1 MTLHKIHIPFLLC
14 LLVVLAGCATGPA
27 PKPIVDPL
35 VERNRQWQEHVE
47 HGNEELRRGKLRDA
61 LVAYQAA
68 VAIRPDAGGPQLKIA
83 EIYFQLEE
91 YENARDAFAAFLAL
105 EPKNVNAL
113 NYAGYIAEKLND
125 YQAAAEHYEQVLTVA
140 KDNLYA
146 LNHLGLAYK
155 QLGRLGEA
163 MKVLFD
169 ALAVDPRCERPGSE
183 NLHNYLGL
191 IYLEQGEVGEAIAE
205 LRESIRLFP
214 KDVWARQQLASIY
227 EDQGRY
233 YEALLQYQE
242 LLEVAPDNLLAVTR
256 LQALAEEIAPPRVA
270 VNVPPV
276 DLLQVDTDLR
286 IANAPDADDYPDA
299 DALILFN
306 HFSHDVLPTGQ
317 SRYTTHQV
325 VKLLTERGIEK
336 YDDIAIPYQPSAQ
349 NITVNIARTIAADGT
364 VHQPPAEAFNDVT
377 PPGLLSQNLYSDTMW
392 RVISMVGLTPGVCIE
407 YQVTLEDKPEN
418 AVGGETWITGGFN
431 FQATEVTLET
441 SYALRI
447 PSAWH
452 LQWKTENFS
461 RRDRPV
467 SMHTGRRDLPV
478 SMQTPIGIR
487 MSLLPRGRGRR
498 DLPVSMQYLPVS
510 MHHDENGRN
519 ELPVSIRYDE
529 NGNTIYVWHYGET
542 PALTI
547 EEGMPHINDIAP
559 RLHYSSIP
567 SWNDVYQWYKQLA
580 ADRYTPDAQIEAL
593 VHQLTKDLT
602 TKADKIRA
610 IYHFVASRIRYVG
623 IELGQSAYQ
632 PSPAAEV
639 LEKQYGDCKDKTT
652 LLIAMLELVG
662 IRAYPVLI
670 NPSPYERT
678 DTELPSL
685 NQFSHMLA
693 AIPVSARRDLPG
705 ATPSVRDRDL
715 PGARSHYIWLDATS
729 STCSYGNLPYSNQ
742 GRKGF
747 LIGEEQGEFVDIPI
761 FPAETNRLTST
772 TELWLSEEGSVQGRL
787 HIETRGQYAIN
798 ARWSYQQ
805 VLPSQL
811 QTTLATELSQQFP
824 GIAVEWS
831 NISDLGALNVP
842 VEMELGFHV
851 QNYAT
856 PLENEPANMQDLTT
870 SSRPDKSSSPH
881 RQRQTTA
888 RKYEKMLMPMP
899 IDEFAE
905 YAETVAAPQRVYFL
919 DLGYPTQIEKAIQ
932 IHLPEGWTA
941 VLPADIHHTTDFAEL
956 TRQYRQTE
964 GTVTYRLTFTLKER
978 IITAAAYVEAKRFFT
993 QLASEDGSRLL
1004 LKLTA
1009 PGP

>member
-1 MTLHKIHIPFLLC
+1 MTFHKIHTSFLLC
-14 LLVVLAGCATGPA
+14 LFLVLAGCATGPA

-35 VERNRQWQEHVE
+35 VERNQQWRAHVE
-47 HGNEELRRGKLRDA
+47 EGNAELRRGNLRDA

-68 VAIRPDAGGPQLKIA
+68 VAIRPDAGGPRLKIA
-83 EIYFQLEE
+83 ELYFQLEE
-91 YENARDAFAAFLAL
+91 YENARDAFVAFLVL

-113 NYAGYIAEKLND
+113 NYAGYISEKLND
-125 YQAAAEHYEQVLTVA
+125 YQSAAKHYEKVLTVS

-155 QLGRLGEA
+155 QLGRLDEA
-163 MKVLFD
+163 VTVLREALSLD
-169 ALAVDPRCERPGSE
+169 AKCERPESE

-191 IYLEQGEVGEAIAE
+191 IYLEQGKVGEAIAE
-205 LRESIRLFP
+205 WRESIRLFP
-214 KDVWARQQLASIY
+214 KAVWARQQLAALY
-227 EDQGRY
+227 EDRGRY
-233 YEALLQYQE
+233 YEAQLQYQE

-256 LQALAEEIAPPRVA
+256 LQALARLQSAPTRRG
-270 VNVPPV
+270 VNVSPV
-276 DLLQVDTDLR
+276 DLLQVDADLR
-286 IANAPDADDYPDA
+286 IANAPNADAYPDA

-317 SRYTTHQV
+317 SRYTTHQA

-336 YDDIAIPYQPSAQ
+336 YDDIAIPYQPSVQ

-364 VHQPPAEAFNDVT
+364 VYQPPQEAFNDVT

-431 FQATEVTLET
+431 FQSTEVTLET
-441 SYALRI
+441 NYALRI

-461 RRDRPV
+461 RRDIPV
-467 SMHTGRRDLPV
+467 STHQEKPQV
-478 SMQTPIGIR
+478 ST
-487 MSLLPRGRGRR
+487 
-498 DLPVSMQYLPVS
+498 
-510 MHHDENGRN
+510 
-519 ELPVSIRYDE
+519 RYDE
-529 NGNTIYVWHYGET
+529 NGNVIYVWHYGET
-542 PALTI
+542 PALAV
-547 EEGMPHINDIAP
+547 EEGMPHVNDIAP

-567 SWNDVYQWYKQLA
+567 SWNDVYLWYQQLA
-580 ADRYTPDAQIEAL
+580 ADRYTPDSQIEAR

-632 PSPAAEV
+632 PSPATEV
-639 LEKQYGDCKDKTT
+639 LQKQYGDCKDKTT

-670 NPSPYERT
+670 NPAPYEQT

-693 AIPVSARRDLPG
+693 AIPSNDGIARSQG
-705 ATPSVRDRDL
+705 ATTGVDAA
-715 PGARSHYIWLDATS
+715 GGYIWLDATS
-729 STCSYGNLPYSNQ
+729 STCNYGNLPYSDQ

-747 LIGEEQGEFVDIPI
+747 LIGEAQGEFVDIPI
-761 FPAETNRLTST
+761 FPAETNRLVST
-772 TELWLSEEGSVQGRL
+772 TELWLSEEGAVQGKI
-787 HIETRGQYAIN
+787 HIQTRGQYAIN
-798 ARWSYQQ
+798 ARWTYQQ
-805 VLPSQL
+805 VPPSQL

-831 NISDLGALNVP
+831 NISDLANLNVP
-842 VEMELGFHV
+842 VEMELGFQV

-856 PLENEPANMQDLTT
+856 LLEKEHPGRSDRYGRRGFKPRLRGEKEHPGRSN
-870 SSRPDKSSSPH
+870 RPGVDV
-881 RQRQTTA
+881 A
-888 RKYEKMLMPMP
+888 MAMLMPMP

-905 YAETVAAPQRVYFL
+905 YAALVAAPQRAYSL
-919 DLGYPTQIEKAIQ
+919 DLGYPTQLEKEIQ

-941 VLPADIHHTTDFAEL
+941 VLPANLQHTTDFAEL
-956 TRQYRQTE
+956 SRQYRQTE
-964 GTVTYRLTFTLKER
+964 STVTYRLTFTLKER
-978 IITAAAYVEAKRFFT
+978 IIPAAAYAAAKRFFT
-993 QLASEDGSRLL
+993 QLASEDRSRLL
-1004 LKLTA
+1004 LQSRTA
-1009 PGP
+1009 RDRPPR

>member
-1 MTLHKIHIPFLLC
+1 MTFHKIHIPFLLC

-35 VERNRQWQEHVE
+35 VERNRLWQEHVE
-47 HGNEELRRGKLRDA
+47 QGNEELRRGKLRDA
-61 LVAYQAA
+61 LAAYQAA
-68 VAIRPDAGGPQLKIA
+68 VAIRPEAGGPQLKIA

-125 YQAAAEHYEQVLTVA
+125 YQVAAEHYEQVLTVA

-169 ALAVDPRCERPGSE
+169 ALAVDPRCERPESE

-191 IYLEQGEVGEAIAE
+191 IYLERGEVGEAIAE

-214 KDVWARQQLASIY
+214 KDVWARQQLASVY
-227 EDQGRY
+227 EDRGRY

-256 LQALAEEIAPPRVA
+256 LQALSAEIAPTEVA

-276 DLLQVDTDLR
+276 DLLQVDAAQR

-336 YDDIAIPYQPSAQ
+336 YDDIAIPFQPSAQ

-364 VHQPPAEAFNDVT
+364 VHQPPTEAFNDVT

-431 FQATEVTLET
+431 FQSTEVTLET

-461 RRDRPV
+461 RKDLQV
-467 SMHTGRRDLPV
+467 SMHTGRRNRLVSISSGRRDLPV
-478 SMQTPIGIR
+478 SM
-487 MSLLPRGRGRR
+487 
-498 DLPVSMQYLPVS
+498 
-510 MHHDENGRN
+510 HHDTNGRN

-639 LEKQYGDCKDKTT
+639 LQKQYGDCKDKTT
-652 LLIAMLELVG
+652 LLITMLELVG

-693 AIPVSARRDLPG
+693 AIPVSARRDLLVT
-705 ATPSVRDRDL
+705 TPSARRRDL

-798 ARWSYQQ
+798 ARWTYQQ
-805 VLPSQL
+805 VPPSQL

-842 VEMELGFHV
+842 VEMELSFHV

-856 PLENEPANMQDLTT
+856 LLENE
-870 SSRPDKSSSPH
+870 
-881 RQRQTTA
+881 
-888 RKYEKMLMPMP
+888 KMMMPMP

-905 YAETVAAPQRVYFL
+905 YAEMVAAPQRVYSL

-978 IITAAAYVEAKRFFT
+978 IIPAAAYAAAKRFFT

>member
-1 MTLHKIHIPFLLC
+1 MIVYNIQNAFVWMDAKRGGCVGLIWLC
-14 LLVVLAGCATGPA
+14 LLVVLAGCAMRSA

-35 VERNRQWQEHVE
+35 VERHQQWREHVE
-47 HGNEELRRGKLRDA
+47 EGNAQLRRGNLRDA

-68 VAIRPDAGGPQLKIA
+68 VAIRPDAGGPQQKIA

-91 YENARDAFAAFLAL
+91 YENARHAFVAFLAL

-113 NYAGYIAEKLND
+113 NYAGYISEKLND
-125 YQAAAEHYEQVLTVA
+125 YQSAAEHYEKVLTVS

-155 QLGRLGEA
+155 QLGRLDEA
-163 MKVLFD
+163 VTVLREALRID
-169 ALAVDPRCERPGSE
+169 AKCERPESE

-191 IYLEQGEVGEAIAE
+191 IYLEQGKVGEAIAE

-214 KDVWARQQLASIY
+214 KAVWARQQLAALY
-227 EDQGRY
+227 EDRGRY
-233 YEALLQYQE
+233 YEAQLQYQE

-256 LQALAEEIAPPRVA
+256 LQALARLQTAPTGEGVSAPTGEG
-270 VNVPPV
+270 VNVPSVGRGVNVSPV
-276 DLLQVDTDLR
+276 DLLQVDADLR
-286 IANAPDADDYPDA
+286 IANAPDAAAYPNA

-325 VKLLTERGIEK
+325 VKLLNERGIEK
-336 YDDIAIPYQPSAQ
+336 YDDIAIPYQPRAQ

-364 VHQPPAEAFNDVT
+364 VHQPPQEAFNDVT

-431 FQATEVTLET
+431 FQSTEVTLET

-452 LQWKTENFS
+452 LQWKPENF
-461 RRDRPV
+461 
-467 SMHTGRRDLPV
+467 GRR
-478 SMQTPIGIR
+478 
-487 MSLLPRGRGRR
+487 
-498 DLPVSMQYLPVS
+498 
-510 MHHDENGRN
+510 
-519 ELPVSIRYDE
+519 ELPFSTRYDE
-529 NGNTIYVWHYGET
+529 NGNVVYVWQHGET

-547 EEGMPHINDIAP
+547 EEGMPHVNDIAP

-580 ADRYTPDAQIEAL
+580 AERYTPDAQIEAL
-593 VHQLTKDLT
+593 THQLTKDLM

-639 LEKQYGDCKDKTT
+639 LQKQYGDCKDKTT

-693 AIPVSARRDLPG
+693 AIPTEEG
-705 ATPSVRDRDL
+705 
-715 PGARSHYIWLDATS
+715 GYIWLDATS
-729 STCSYGNLPYSNQ
+729 QTCSYGNLPYSVQ

-761 FPAETNRLTST
+761 FPAETNRLIST
-772 TELWLSEEGSVQGRL
+772 TELWLSEEGSVQGKL
-787 HIETRGQYAIN
+787 HIETHGQYDIN
-798 ARWSYQQ
+798 ARWTYQQ
-805 VLPSQL
+805 VPPNQL
-811 QTTLATELSQQFP
+811 QTILATELSQQFP
-824 GIAVEWS
+824 GIEVEWH
-831 NISDLGALNVP
+831 NISDLEELNVP
-842 VEMELGFHV
+842 VEIELGFQVPH
-851 QNYAT
+851 YAM
-856 PLENEPANMQDLTT
+856 PLKNENFGRSNRVGMDVAM
-870 SSRPDKSSSPH
+870 
-881 RQRQTTA
+881 A
-888 RKYEKMLMPMP
+888 MLLPMP

-905 YAETVAAPQRVYFL
+905 YAALVAAPQRAYSL
-919 DLGYPTQIEKAIQ
+919 NLGYPTQLEKEIR

-941 VLPADIHHTTDFAEL
+941 ALPADIHQTTDFAEL

-964 GTVTYRLTFTLKER
+964 STVTYRLTFTLKER
-978 IITAAAYVEAKRFFT
+978 LIPAAAYAEARHFFR

-1004 LKLTA
+1004 LQTI
-1009 PGP
+1009 PNSP

>member
-1 MTLHKIHIPFLLC
+1 MTFHKIHIPFLLC

-47 HGNEELRRGKLRDA
+47 RGNEELRRGNLRDA

-68 VAIRPDAGGPQLKIA
+68 VATRPDVGDPQMKIA

-91 YENARDAFAAFLAL
+91 YENARDAFAAFLTL

-125 YQAAAEHYEQVLTVA
+125 YQAAAEHYEQVLTVS

-155 QLGRLGEA
+155 QLGRLSEA
-163 MKVLFD
+163 MKVLLD
-169 ALAVDPRCERPGSE
+169 ALAVDPRCERPESE

-191 IYLEQGEVGEAIAE
+191 IYLERGEVGEAIAE

-227 EDQGRY
+227 EDRGRY

-256 LQALAEEIAPPRVA
+256 MQALATKIAPTEVA
-270 VNVPPV
+270 VDVPPV
-276 DLLQVDTDLR
+276 NLLQVDADLR

-336 YDDIAIPYQPSAQ
+336 YDDIAIPFQPSAQ

-431 FQATEVTLET
+431 FQSTEVTLET

-461 RRDRPV
+461 RNELPV
-467 SMHTGRRDLPV
+467 SMSSGRRDLPV
-478 SMQTPIGIR
+478 SMHA
-487 MSLLPRGRGRR
+487 GRR
-498 DLPVSMQYLPVS
+498 DLPVSMQYPVS
-510 MHHDENGRN
+510 MPHDANDRN

-593 VHQLTKDLT
+593 VHELTKDLT
-602 TKADKIRA
+602 TEADKIRA

-639 LEKQYGDCKDKTT
+639 LQKQYGDCKDKTT

-693 AIPVSARRDLPG
+693 AIPVSGGRDLPG
-705 ATPSVRDRDL
+705 AM
-715 PGARSHYIWLDATS
+715 SHYIWLDATS
-729 STCSYGNLPYSNQ
+729 STCSYGNLPYNVQ

-761 FPAETNRLTST
+761 FPAETNRLVST

-805 VLPSQL
+805 VPPSQL

-842 VEMELGFHV
+842 VEMEIGFHV

-856 PLENEPANMQDLTT
+856 LLENE
-870 SSRPDKSSSPH
+870 
-881 RQRQTTA
+881 
-888 RKYEKMLMPMP
+888 KMMMPMP

-905 YAETVAAPQRVYFL
+905 YAEMVAAPQRVYSL
-919 DLGYPTQIEKAIQ
+919 DLGYPTQLEKAVQ

-978 IITAAAYVEAKRFFT
+978 IIPAAAYVEAKRFFT

>member
-1 MTLHKIHIPFLLC
+1 MTFHKIHIPFLLC

-47 HGNEELRRGKLRDA
+47 HGNEELRRGNLRDA

-68 VAIRPDAGGPQLKIA
+68 VAIRPDAGGPQMKIA

-163 MKVLFD
+163 MKVLLD
-169 ALAVDPRCERPGSE
+169 ALAVDPRCERPESE

-191 IYLEQGEVGEAIAE
+191 IYLERGEVGEAIAE

-227 EDQGRY
+227 EDKGRY

-256 LQALAEEIAPPRVA
+256 LQALAGEIAPTEVA

-276 DLLQVDTDLR
+276 NLLQVDTDLR
-286 IANAPDADDYPDA
+286 IANAPDVDDYPDA

-364 VHQPPAEAFNDVT
+364 VYQPPAEAFNDVT
-377 PPGLLSQNLYSDTMW
+377 PPGQLSQNLYSDTMW

-431 FQATEVTLET
+431 FQSTEVTLET

-461 RRDRPV
+461 RKNRPV
-467 SMHTGRRDLPV
+467 SMSSGRRDFPV
-478 SMQTPIGIR
+478 LMQTPIGTR

-498 DLPVSMQYLPVS
+498 DLPASISSGRKNLPLS
-510 MHHDENGRN
+510 MHHNTNDRN

-602 TKADKIRA
+602 TEADKIRA

-639 LEKQYGDCKDKTT
+639 LQKQYGDCKDKTT

-693 AIPVSARRDLPG
+693 AIPISGRRDLPV
-705 ATPSVRDRDL
+705 SM
-715 PGARSHYIWLDATS
+715 SHYIWLDATS
-729 STCSYGNLPYSNQ
+729 STCSYGNLPYNVQ

-805 VLPSQL
+805 VPPSQL

-851 QNYAT
+851 QHYASL
-856 PLENEPANMQDLTT
+856 LENE
-870 SSRPDKSSSPH
+870 
-881 RQRQTTA
+881 
-888 RKYEKMLMPMP
+888 KMMMPMP

-905 YAETVAAPQRVYFL
+905 YAEMVAAPKRVYSL
-919 DLGYPTQIEKAIQ
+919 DLGYPTQLEKAVQ

-941 VLPADIHHTTDFAEL
+941 VLPADIHHKTDFAEL
-956 TRQYRQTE
+956 TRQYSQTE

-978 IITAAAYVEAKRFFT
+978 IIREAAYVEAKRFFT

-1009 PGP
+1009 PGPTGN

>member
-1 MTLHKIHIPFLLC
+1 MTFHKIHIPFLLC

-35 VERNRQWQEHVE
+35 VERNQQWQEHVE
-47 HGNEELRRGKLRDA
+47 QGNEELRRGNLRDA

-68 VAIRPDAGGPQLKIA
+68 VATRPDAGGPQMKIA

-91 YENARDAFAAFLAL
+91 YENARDAFAAFLTL

-125 YQAAAEHYEQVLTVA
+125 YQAAAEHYEQVLTVS

-163 MKVLFD
+163 MKVLRD
-169 ALAVDPRCERPGSE
+169 ALVVDPRCERPESE

-191 IYLEQGEVGEAIAE
+191 IYLERGEVGEAIAE

-256 LQALAEEIAPPRVA
+256 MQALSAEIAPTGVA

-276 DLLQVDTDLR
+276 DLLQVDTALR
-286 IANAPDADDYPDA
+286 IASAPDADDYPDA

-364 VHQPPAEAFNDVT
+364 VLQPPAEAFNDVT

-431 FQATEVTLET
+431 FQSTEVTLET

-461 RRDRPV
+461 RNELPV
-467 SMHTGRRDLPV
+467 SMSSGRRDLPV
-478 SMQTPIGIR
+478 SI
-487 MSLLPRGRGRR
+487 SSGRR
-498 DLPVSMQYLPVS
+498 DLPVSMQYPLS
-510 MHHDENGRN
+510 MHHDANDRN

-580 ADRYTPDAQIEAL
+580 ADRYTPDSQIEAL

-602 TKADKIRA
+602 TEADKIRT

-639 LEKQYGDCKDKTT
+639 LQKQYGDCKDKTT

-693 AIPVSARRDLPG
+693 AIPVPVGSTPSARRRELPV
-705 ATPSVRDRDL
+705 SM
-715 PGARSHYIWLDATS
+715 SHYIWLDATS
-729 STCSYGNLPYSNQ
+729 STCSYGNLPYNVQ

-761 FPAETNRLTST
+761 FPAETNRLVST

-787 HIETRGQYAIN
+787 HLETRGQYAIN
-798 ARWSYQQ
+798 ARWTYQQ
-805 VLPSQL
+805 VPPSQL

-842 VEMELGFHV
+842 VEMEIGFHV
-851 QNYAT
+851 RNYASL
-856 PLENEPANMQDLTT
+856 LENE
-870 SSRPDKSSSPH
+870 
-881 RQRQTTA
+881 
-888 RKYEKMLMPMP
+888 KMMMPMP

-905 YAETVAAPQRVYFL
+905 YAEMVAAPRRVYSL
-919 DLGYPTQIEKAIQ
+919 DLGYPTQLEKAIQ

-978 IITAAAYVEAKRFFT
+978 IIREAAYVKAKRFFT

>member
-1 MTLHKIHIPFLLC
+1 MTFHKIHIPFLLC
-14 LLVVLAGCATGPA
+14 LLVMLAGCTMRSA

-35 VERNRQWQEHVE
+35 VERNQQWRAHVE
-47 HGNEELRRGKLRDA
+47 EGNAELRRGNLRDA

-68 VAIRPDAGGPQLKIA
+68 VAIRPDAGGPRLKIA
-83 EIYFQLEE
+83 ELYFQLEE
-91 YENARDAFAAFLAL
+91 YENARDAFVAFLVL

-113 NYAGYIAEKLND
+113 NYAGYISEKLND
-125 YQAAAEHYEQVLTVA
+125 YQSAAKHYEKVLTVS

-155 QLGRLGEA
+155 QLGRLDEA
-163 MKVLFD
+163 VTVLREALSLD
-169 ALAVDPRCERPGSE
+169 AKCERPESE

-191 IYLEQGEVGEAIAE
+191 IYLEQGKVGEAIAE
-205 LRESIRLFP
+205 WRESIRLFP
-214 KDVWARQQLASIY
+214 KAVWARQQLAALY
-227 EDQGRY
+227 EDRGRY
-233 YEALLQYQE
+233 YEAQLQYQE

-256 LQALAEEIAPPRVA
+256 LQALARLQSAPTRGG
-270 VNVPPV
+270 VNVPPTGEGVNVSPVGQGVYVSPV
-276 DLLQVDTDLR
+276 DLLQVDADLR
-286 IANAPDADDYPDA
+286 IANAPDADAYPDA

-317 SRYTTHQV
+317 SRYTTHQA

-336 YDDIAIPYQPSAQ
+336 YDDIAIPFQPSAQ

-364 VHQPPAEAFNDVT
+364 VYQPPQEAFNDVT

-431 FQATEVTLET
+431 FQSTEVTLET
-441 SYALRI
+441 NYALRI

-461 RRDRPV
+461 RRD
-467 SMHTGRRDLPV
+467 
-478 SMQTPIGIR
+478 
-487 MSLLPRGRGRR
+487 
-498 DLPVSMQYLPVS
+498 
-510 MHHDENGRN
+510 
-519 ELPVSIRYDE
+519 LPVSIHQEKPQVSTRYDE
-529 NGNTIYVWHYGET
+529 NGNVIYVWHYGET
-542 PALTI
+542 PALAV
-547 EEGMPHINDIAP
+547 EEGMPHVNDIAP

-567 SWNDVYQWYKQLA
+567 SWNDVYLWYQQLA
-580 ADRYTPDAQIEAL
+580 ADRYTPDAQIEAR
-593 VHQLTKDLT
+593 VYQLTKDLT

-632 PSPAAEV
+632 PSPATEV
-639 LEKQYGDCKDKTT
+639 LQKQYGDCKDKTT

-693 AIPVSARRDLPG
+693 AIPSNDG
-705 ATPSVRDRDL
+705 I
-715 PGARSHYIWLDATS
+715 ARSQGAPIGVDEAGGYIWLDATS
-729 STCSYGNLPYSNQ
+729 STCSYGNLPYSDQ

-747 LIGEEQGEFVDIPI
+747 LIGEAQGEFVDIPI
-761 FPAETNRLTST
+761 FPAETNRLVST
-772 TELWLSEEGSVQGRL
+772 TELWLSEEGSVQGKI
-787 HIETRGQYAIN
+787 HIQTRGQYAIN
-798 ARWSYQQ
+798 ARWTYQQ
-805 VLPSQL
+805 VPPSQL

-831 NISDLGALNVP
+831 NISDLANLNVP
-842 VEMELGFHV
+842 VEMELGFQV

-856 PLENEPANMQDLTT
+856 LLEKEHPGRSDRYDRRGFKPRLRGEKENLGRSDLPVAKENLGR
-870 SSRPDKSSSPH
+870 SNRPGVDV
-881 RQRQTTA
+881 A
-888 RKYEKMLMPMP
+888 MAMLLPMP

-905 YAETVAAPQRVYFL
+905 YAVLVAAPQRAYSL
-919 DLGYPTQIEKAIQ
+919 DLGYPTQLEKEIQ

-941 VLPADIHHTTDFAEL
+941 VLPADIQHTTDFAEL
-956 TRQYRQTE
+956 SRQYRQTE
-964 GTVTYRLTFTLKER
+964 STVTYRLTFTLKER
-978 IITAAAYVEAKRFFT
+978 IIPAAAYASAKRLFT

-1004 LKLTA
+1004 LQSRTA
-1009 PGP
+1009 RDRPPR

>member
-1 MTLHKIHIPFLLC
+1 MTFHKIHIPFLLC

-47 HGNEELRRGKLRDA
+47 QGNEELRRGKLRDA

-68 VAIRPDAGGPQLKIA
+68 VATRPDAGGPQMKIA

-91 YENARDAFAAFLAL
+91 YENARDAFAAFLVL

-169 ALAVDPRCERPGSE
+169 ALAVDPRCERPESE

-191 IYLEQGEVGEAIAE
+191 IYLERGEVGEAIAE

-227 EDQGRY
+227 EDRGRY

-256 LQALAEEIAPPRVA
+256 LQALATKIAPTGVA

-276 DLLQVDTDLR
+276 NLLQVDTALR
-286 IANAPDADDYPDA
+286 IANAPNADDYPDA

-431 FQATEVTLET
+431 FQSTEVTLET

-461 RRDRPV
+461 RKNLPV
-467 SMHTGRRDLPV
+467 SISSGRRDLPV
-478 SMQTPIGIR
+478 SMQTPIGTR

-498 DLPVSMQYLPVS
+498 DLPVSMHPRRRDLPVLMQYRPVS
-510 MHHDENGRN
+510 MHHNTNDRN
-519 ELPVSIRYDE
+519 NLPVSIRYDE
-529 NGNTIYVWHYGET
+529 NGNTIYVWQYGET

-602 TKADKIRA
+602 TEADKIQA

-639 LEKQYGDCKDKTT
+639 LQKQYGDCKDKTT

-693 AIPVSARRDLPG
+693 AIPVSARRALLVTTPSAHRKDLPV
-705 ATPSVRDRDL
+705 SM
-715 PGARSHYIWLDATS
+715 SHYIWLDATS
-729 STCSYGNLPYSNQ
+729 STCSYGNLPYNVQ

-787 HIETRGQYAIN
+787 HLETRGQYAIN

-805 VLPSQL
+805 VPPSQL
-811 QTTLATELSQQFP
+811 PTTLATELSQQFP

-856 PLENEPANMQDLTT
+856 LLENE
-870 SSRPDKSSSPH
+870 
-881 RQRQTTA
+881 
-888 RKYEKMLMPMP
+888 KMMMPMP

-905 YAETVAAPQRVYFL
+905 YAEMVAAPQRVYSL
-919 DLGYPTQIEKAIQ
+919 DLGYPTQLEKAVQ

-964 GTVTYRLTFTLKER
+964 GTVTYRLMFTLKKR
-978 IITAAAYVEAKRFFT
+978 IIPEAGYVEAKRFFT

>member
-1 MTLHKIHIPFLLC
+1 MTFHKIHIPFLLC
-14 LLVVLAGCATGPA
+14 LLVMLAGCAMRSA

-35 VERNRQWQEHVE
+35 VERNQQWRAHVE
-47 HGNEELRRGKLRDA
+47 EGNAELRRGNLRDA

-68 VAIRPDAGGPQLKIA
+68 VAIRPDAGGPRLKIA
-83 EIYFQLEE
+83 ELYFQLEE
-91 YENARDAFAAFLAL
+91 YENARDAFVAFLAL

-113 NYAGYIAEKLND
+113 NYAGYISEKLND
-125 YQAAAEHYEQVLTVA
+125 YQSAAEHYQKVLTVS
-140 KDNLYA
+140 KNNLYA

-155 QLGRLGEA
+155 QLGRLDEA
-163 MKVLFD
+163 VTVLREALSLD
-169 ALAVDPRCERPGSE
+169 AKCERPESE

-191 IYLEQGEVGEAIAE
+191 IYLEQGKVGEAIAE
-205 LRESIRLFP
+205 WRESIRLFP
-214 KDVWARQQLASIY
+214 KAVWARQQLAALY
-227 EDQGRY
+227 EDRGRY
-233 YEALLQYQE
+233 YEAQLQYQE

-256 LQALAEEIAPPRVA
+256 LQALARLQSAPTRRG

-276 DLLQVDTDLR
+276 DLLQVDADLR
-286 IANAPDADDYPDA
+286 IANAPDADAYPDA

-317 SRYTTHQV
+317 SRYTTHQA

-336 YDDIAIPYQPSAQ
+336 YDDIAIPFQPRAQ

-364 VHQPPAEAFNDVT
+364 VYQPPQEAFNDVT

-431 FQATEVTLET
+431 FQSTEVTLET
-441 SYALRI
+441 NYALRI

-461 RRDRPV
+461 RRD
-467 SMHTGRRDLPV
+467 LPV
-478 SMQTPIGIR
+478 STHQEKPQ
-487 MSLLPRGRGRR
+487 
-498 DLPVSMQYLPVS
+498 VST
-510 MHHDENGRN
+510 
-519 ELPVSIRYDE
+519 RYDE
-529 NGNTIYVWHYGET
+529 NGNVIYVWHYGET
-542 PALTI
+542 PALAV
-547 EEGMPHINDIAP
+547 EEGMPHVNDIAP

-567 SWNDVYQWYKQLA
+567 SWNDVYLWYQQLA
-580 ADRYTPDAQIEAL
+580 ADRYTPDSQIEAR

-632 PSPAAEV
+632 PSPATEV
-639 LEKQYGDCKDKTT
+639 LQKQYGDCKDKTT
-652 LLIAMLELVG
+652 LLIAMLELAD

-670 NPSPYERT
+670 NPAPYEQT

-693 AIPVSARRDLPG
+693 AIPCNDGR
-705 ATPSVRDRDL
+705 
-715 PGARSHYIWLDATS
+715 ARSQGAPIEVDEAGGYIWLDATS
-729 STCSYGNLPYSNQ
+729 STCSYGNLPNSDQ

-747 LIGEEQGEFVDIPI
+747 LIGEAQGEFVDIPI
-761 FPAETNRLTST
+761 FPAETNRLVST
-772 TELWLSEEGSVQGRL
+772 TELWLSEEGSVQGKI
-787 HIETRGQYAIN
+787 HIQTRGQYAIN
-798 ARWSYQQ
+798 ARWTYQQ
-805 VLPSQL
+805 VQPSQL

-831 NISDLGALNVP
+831 NISDLANLNVP
-842 VEMELGFHV
+842 VEMELGFQV

-856 PLENEPANMQDLTT
+856 LLEKEDPGRSDRYGRRGFKPRL
-870 SSRPDKSSSPH
+870 RG
-881 RQRQTTA
+881 
-888 RKYEKMLMPMP
+888 EKENLGRSNRVGVDVAMAMLLPMP

-905 YAETVAAPQRVYFL
+905 YAALVAAPQRAYSL
-919 DLGYPTQIEKAIQ
+919 NLGYPTQLEKEIQ

-941 VLPADIHHTTDFAEL
+941 VLPADIQHTTDFAEL
-956 TRQYRQTE
+956 SRQYRQTE
-964 GTVTYRLTFTLKER
+964 STVTYRLTFTLKER
-978 IITAAAYVEAKRFFT
+978 IIPAAAYAAAKRFFT

-1004 LKLTA
+1004 LQTI
-1009 PGP
+1009 PNSP

>member
-1 MTLHKIHIPFLLC
+1 MTFHKILSSLLLC
-14 LLVVLAGCATGPA
+14 LLVVQGGCATGSA
-27 PKPIVDPL
+27 PKQIVDPL
-35 VERNRQWQEHVE
+35 VERNQQWREHVE
-47 HGNEELRRGKLRDA
+47 RGNEELRRGNLRDA

-68 VAIRPDAGGPQLKIA
+68 VAIRPDAGAPQQKIA

-91 YENARDAFAAFLAL
+91 YENARDAFAVFLAL
-105 EPKNVNAL
+105 EPNNVNAL
-113 NYAGYIAEKLND
+113 NYAGYISEKLND
-125 YQAAAEHYEQVLTVA
+125 YQAAAEHYKQVLTVS

-155 QLGRLGEA
+155 QLGRLDEA
-163 MKVLFD
+163 VKVLHE
-169 ALAVDPRCERPGSE
+169 ALNIDPKCERPESE

-214 KDVWARQQLASIY
+214 KDVWARQQLAALY
-227 EDQGRY
+227 EDKGRY

-256 LQALAEEIAPPRVA
+256 LQALAEEIAPTGVA
-270 VNVPPV
+270 VHIPPV
-276 DLLQVDTDLR
+276 DLLQVDADLR
-286 IANAPDADDYPDA
+286 IATAPDADAYPDA

-349 NITVNIARTIAADGT
+349 NIAVNIARTIAADGT

-431 FQATEVTLET
+431 FQSTEVTLET

-452 LQWKTENFS
+452 FQWKTENFS
-461 RRDRPV
+461 RRD
-467 SMHTGRRDLPV
+467 
-478 SMQTPIGIR
+478 
-487 MSLLPRGRGRR
+487 
-498 DLPVSMQYLPVS
+498 
-510 MHHDENGRN
+510 
-519 ELPVSIRYDE
+519 LPVSIRYDE
-529 NGNTIYVWHYGET
+529 NGNSIYVWQHGET

-547 EEGMPHINDIAP
+547 EEGMPHVNDIAP

-580 ADRYTPDAQIEAL
+580 ADRYAPDAQIEAI
-593 VHQLTKDLT
+593 VHQLTKDLMT
-602 TKADKIRA
+602 TSDKIRA

-639 LEKQYGDCKDKTT
+639 LQKQYGDCKDKTT

-693 AIPVSARRDLPG
+693 AVPVSGRSNLLG
-705 ATPSVRDRDL
+705 AMP
-715 PGARSHYIWLDATS
+715 HYIWLDATS
-729 STCSYGNLPYSNQ
+729 QTCSYGNLPYSDQ

-761 FPAETNRLTST
+761 FPAETNRLVSK
-772 TELWLSEEGSVQGRL
+772 TELWLSEEGSVRGKL
-787 HIETRGQYAIN
+787 HIETRGQYSLN
-798 ARWSYQQ
+798 ARWTYQQ
-805 VLPSQL
+805 VPPNQL

-824 GIAVEWS
+824 GIEVAWS
-831 NISDLGALNVP
+831 NISDLENLNVP
-842 VEMELGFHV
+842 VEIELGFHAK
-851 QNYAT
+851 NYAT
-856 PLENEPANMQDLTT
+856 PLENKSLAKIATT
-870 SSRPDKSSSPH
+870 G
-881 RQRQTTA
+881 
-888 RKYEKMLMPMP
+888 EMLMRLP

-905 YAETVAAPQRVYFL
+905 YAEMVAAPQRAYSL
-919 DLGYPTQIEKAIQ
+919 DLGYPTQLEKAIQ

-941 VLPADIHHTTDFAEL
+941 VLPADIHHTTEFAEL
-956 TRQYRQTE
+956 TRQYRQIDS
-964 GTVTYRLTFTLKER
+964 TVTYRLTFNLKER
-978 IITAAAYVEAKRFFT
+978 IIPAEAYAETKRFFT
-993 QLASEDGSRLL
+993 QLAREDGSRLL
-1004 LKLTA
+1004 LQTI
-1009 PGP
+1009 PRVP

>member
-1 MTLHKIHIPFLLC
+1 MTFHKIHTSFLLC
-14 LLVVLAGCATGPA
+14 LLVVLAGCAMRSA

-35 VERNRQWQEHVE
+35 VERHQQWREHVE
-47 HGNEELRRGKLRDA
+47 EGNAQLRRGNLRDA

-68 VAIRPDAGGPQLKIA
+68 VAIRPDAGGPQQKIA

-91 YENARDAFAAFLAL
+91 YENARHAFVAFLAL

-113 NYAGYIAEKLND
+113 NYAGYISEKLND
-125 YQAAAEHYEQVLTVA
+125 YQSAAEHYEKVLTVS

-155 QLGRLGEA
+155 QLGRLDEA
-163 MKVLFD
+163 VTVLREALRID
-169 ALAVDPRCERPGSE
+169 AKCERPESE

-191 IYLEQGEVGEAIAE
+191 IYLEQGKVGEAIAE

-214 KDVWARQQLASIY
+214 KAVWARQQLAALY
-227 EDQGRY
+227 EDRGRY
-233 YEALLQYQE
+233 YEAQLQYQE

-256 LQALAEEIAPPRVA
+256 LQALARLQTAPTGEGVSAPTGEG
-270 VNVPPV
+270 VNVPSVGRGVNVSPV
-276 DLLQVDTDLR
+276 DLLQVDADLR
-286 IANAPDADDYPDA
+286 IANAPDAAAYPNA

-325 VKLLTERGIEK
+325 VKLLNERGIEK
-336 YDDIAIPYQPSAQ
+336 YDDIAIPYQPRAQ

-364 VHQPPAEAFNDVT
+364 VHQPPQEAFNDVT

-431 FQATEVTLET
+431 FQSTEVTLET

-452 LQWKTENFS
+452 LQWKPENF
-461 RRDRPV
+461 
-467 SMHTGRRDLPV
+467 GRR
-478 SMQTPIGIR
+478 
-487 MSLLPRGRGRR
+487 
-498 DLPVSMQYLPVS
+498 
-510 MHHDENGRN
+510 
-519 ELPVSIRYDE
+519 ELPVSTRYDE
-529 NGNTIYVWHYGET
+529 NGNVVYVWQHGET

-547 EEGMPHINDIAP
+547 EEGMPHVNDIAP

-580 ADRYTPDAQIEAL
+580 AERYTPDAQIEAL
-593 VHQLTKDLT
+593 THQLTKDLM

-639 LEKQYGDCKDKTT
+639 LQKQYGDCKDKTT

-678 DTELPSL
+678 DIELPSL

-693 AIPVSARRDLPG
+693 AIPTEKG
-705 ATPSVRDRDL
+705 
-715 PGARSHYIWLDATS
+715 GYIWLDATS
-729 STCSYGNLPYSNQ
+729 QTCSYGNLPYSVQ
-742 GRKGF
+742 GRKGL
-747 LIGEEQGEFVDIPI
+747 LIGEEQGEFVDIPV
-761 FPAETNRLTST
+761 FPAETNRLIST
-772 TELWLSEEGSVQGRL
+772 TELWLSEEGSVQGKL
-787 HIETRGQYAIN
+787 HIETHGQYDIN
-798 ARWSYQQ
+798 ARWTYQQ
-805 VLPSQL
+805 VPPNQL
-811 QTTLATELSQQFP
+811 QTILATELSQQFP
-824 GIAVEWS
+824 GIEVEWH
-831 NISDLGALNVP
+831 NISDLEELNVP
-842 VEMELGFHV
+842 VEIELGFQVPH
-851 QNYAT
+851 YAM
-856 PLENEPANMQDLTT
+856 PLKNENFGRSNGYGRRGYKPRLRRVKENLGRSNLPGTKENLGRSEIPGAM
-870 SSRPDKSSSPH
+870 
-881 RQRQTTA
+881 A
-888 RKYEKMLMPMP
+888 MLLPMP

-905 YAETVAAPQRVYFL
+905 YAALVAAPQRAYSL
-919 DLGYPTQIEKAIQ
+919 DMGYPTQLEKEIR

-941 VLPADIHHTTDFAEL
+941 ALPADIHQTTDFAEL

-964 GTVTYRLTFTLKER
+964 STVTYRLTFTLKER
-978 IITAAAYVEAKRFFT
+978 IIPATAYAEARRFFR

-1004 LKLTA
+1004 LQTI
-1009 PGP
+1009 PNSP